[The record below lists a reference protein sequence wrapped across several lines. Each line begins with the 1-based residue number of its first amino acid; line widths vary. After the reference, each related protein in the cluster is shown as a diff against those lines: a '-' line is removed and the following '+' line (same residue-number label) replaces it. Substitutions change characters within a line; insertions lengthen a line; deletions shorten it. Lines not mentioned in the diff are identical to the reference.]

1 MNARDLSDAERIWG
15 MLDKNGREEAL
26 KLAARVRTTGVE
38 ATLRWLE
45 PKPSNLMTQLC
56 VVAALPR
63 TREERQRRSNLELLS
78 DSRRVLAL
86 VEALHLIAR
95 AR

>member
-1 MNARDLSDAERIWG
+1 MNTKDLSDAERLWG
-15 MLDKNGREEAL
+15 LLDTNGREEAL

-56 VVAALPR
+56 VAAALPH
-63 TREERQRRSNLELLS
+63 TRVERQNRTNLELLT
-78 DSRRVLAL
+78 DSRRVLAI